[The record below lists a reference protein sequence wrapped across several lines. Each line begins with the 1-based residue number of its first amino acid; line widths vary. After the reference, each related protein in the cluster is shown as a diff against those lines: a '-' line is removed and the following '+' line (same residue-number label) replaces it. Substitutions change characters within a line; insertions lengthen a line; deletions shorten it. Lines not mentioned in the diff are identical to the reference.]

1 MEVNRRAL
9 IGSLGALLFSAS
21 AAIGISRLAARK
33 AGVRAN
39 KLVSLTPAITE
50 TVFAIG
56 AGSSLGA
63 VSDYCQLPPGVE
75 LPRVGSS
82 LTPSY
87 EAIARLAP
95 ALILSDDSA
104 GAKRREL
111 AAIARC
117 EVLPWLTL
125 SEVVKSTERLGQVT
139 SHAAAAQALARKL
152 DQRLSRAPAA
162 DAPRAL
168 VLLSYDPDRP
178 AELWFIRRNSL
189 HGAALGAAGMRNA
202 VARDV
207 KGLPRLSVEELLQID
222 PDLLV
227 IITPPGTSLD
237 QKKQQV
243 AALGALSP
251 LRAIAQRR
259 VAVLET
265 TQSVGPSILTFVDE
279 LAGVLSRLQTPA
291 PALGFIE

>member
-1 MEVNRRAL
+1 VNRRAL

-33 AGVRAN
+33 AGARGN

-50 TVFAIG
+50 TLFAIG
-56 AGSSLGA
+56 GGANLAA
-63 VSDYCQLPPGVE
+63 VSDYCQLPAGVE

-111 AAIARC
+111 AAIAPC

-125 SEVVKSTERLGQVT
+125 SEVVKSTERLGHVT
-139 SHAAAAQALARKL
+139 GHAAAAQALARKL
-152 DQRLSRAPAA
+152 EQRLSRAPAA
-162 DAPRAL
+162 DAPRVL
-168 VLLSYDPDRP
+168 VLLSYDADRP

-227 IITPPGTSLD
+227 LLTPPGTSLE
-237 QKKQQV
+237 QKSKQV

-251 LRAIAQRR
+251 LRAVAQHR
-259 VAVLET
+259 VAVVET
-265 TQSVGPSILTFVDE
+265 TQSVGPSILNLVDK
-279 LAGVLSRLQTPA
+279 LASVFSKLQTPA